1 VEKGIK
7 RRQKVFMSKEM
18 LLRIEQKKLQEAAK
32 KIVVCKKIE
41 IFSPIM
47 IR

>member
-1 VEKGIK
+1 MLFTRDGEIK

-32 KIVVCKKIE
+32 NRRV
-41 IFSPIM
+41 
-47 IR
+47 